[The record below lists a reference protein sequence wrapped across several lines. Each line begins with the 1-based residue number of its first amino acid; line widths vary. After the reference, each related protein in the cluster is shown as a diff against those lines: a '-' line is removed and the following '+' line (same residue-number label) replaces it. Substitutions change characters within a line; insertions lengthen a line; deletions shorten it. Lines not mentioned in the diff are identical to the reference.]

1 MEWARILAYITGT
14 VDEALLLRNEYLAAE
29 NRILRGQLKGR
40 LKLSDAERAKLGAMV
55 IGLAR
60 PSARWRMRLCR
71 IPSWHGTEGSSPA
84 SSMDRGHV
92 EPRAGHG
99 TTEKSRS

>member
-14 VDEALLLRNEYLAAE
+14 VDQELLLRNEYLAAE

-40 LKLSDAERAKLGAMV
+40 LKFSDAERSE
-55 IGLAR
+55 AR
-60 PSARWRMRLCR
+60 RDWPSTGSQGTRRLPPCR
-71 IPSWHGTEGSSPA
+71 TPSWHGTEGSSPA
-84 SSMDRGHV
+84 SSMARRNG

-99 TTEKSRS
+99 STEKLRN